1 MVYLS
6 HWLCHRSQQ
15 PVGDKPMPSVAICG
29 HLWPS
34 VADFRYIKRENPA
47 KDSPSYVNRLLAALF
62 LEAGDDGDD
71 GEMIPVASE
80 IDPGKIKAFPK
91 GTNRC
96 DLPSQHRFTQHM
108 QH

>member
-29 HLWPS
+29 HL
-34 VADFRYIKRENPA
+34 DFRYIKRENPA